1 MRSSAAA
8 LLKMG
13 AGMSAAAIAFAMLGE
28 RDAEACGGCFHPPE
42 PPGEHTSVVTDHRM
56 ILSVSPQQTT
66 LYDQIRYAG
75 NPSSFAWVLP
85 IAGQA
90 TIGLSSDTLF
100 TALDQITGTTVVA
113 PPMNCPGPPT
123 FCNSRFGSGGADG
136 TAGSAPQAAEDGG
149 VTVTKHE
156 VVGPY
161 ETVQLHST
169 DPNALNDWLTSHGYV
184 IPDDVKPI
192 ISAYVTEHFDFLA
205 LKLVPGAGVSAMRP
219 VRVSTAGAAPIL
231 PLRMVAAGTGAKVG
245 VTLWVLADGRYEPQN
260 FPFFQIKD
268 EDLLWDWNANQSNY
282 TTLRAAQESASGF
295 HAWELESSTTQ
306 SQANIRTFVT
316 QQGQLG
322 NGGPDAGQ
330 DYLPI
335 QQPDGGGIA
344 ETSDQVRQD
353 DFTTLFTGIGASD
366 GQVRI
371 TRIRTDLAH
380 DALAQDLALQ
390 ASADQSV
397 LSNLRKVT
405 KEANEPQCPVYDGQ
419 CNQVG
424 TAPRSQVTQAT
435 KDSFSCSTSPS
446 MSAENARPL
455 PGALFFASVGGLI
468 GIALLGMRRRR
479 ER

>member
-1 MRSSAAA
+1 MRSSVALLGTCAAA
-8 LLKMG
+8 LVM
-13 AGMSAAAIAFAMLGE
+13 ATAVAGE
-28 RDAEACGGCFHPPE
+28 RDAQACGGCFHPPE

-85 IAGQA
+85 IAGEA

-100 TALDQITGTTVVA
+100 TAIDQITGTTVVA
-113 PPMNCPGPPT
+113 PPMNCPAPPS
-123 FCNSRFGSGGADG
+123 FCNSSFGAGGAEDTTG
-136 TAGSAPQAAEDGG
+136 AAPGVASDGG
-149 VTVTKHE
+149 TVSVTKHE

-184 IPDDVKPI
+184 VPDDVKPI
-192 ISAYVTEHFDFLA
+192 IAAYVNEHFDFLA

-245 VTLWVLADGRYEPQN
+245 ITLWVLADGRYEPQN
-260 FPFFQIKD
+260 FSFFQVKD
-268 EDLLWDWNANQSNY
+268 ADLVWDWNTSQSNF
-282 TTLRAAQESASGF
+282 TTLRADEESRSGF

-306 SQANIRTFVT
+306 SQANVRTYVT
-316 QQGQLG
+316 QQGQFG

-335 QQPDGGGIA
+335 QAPDGGGII
-344 ETSDQVRQD
+344 ETSDAVRQD
-353 DFTTLFTGIGASD
+353 DFKALFAGIGTSD

-371 TRIRTDLAH
+371 TRVRTDLAH
-380 DALAQDLALQ
+380 DALGTDLALQ

-397 LSNLRKVT
+397 ITNLRKVT
-405 KEANEPQCPVYDGQ
+405 KEANEPQCPLYDGQ
-419 CNQVG
+419 CRQVG
-424 TAPRSQVTQAT
+424 TAPRSQAAQAS
-435 KDSFSCSTSPS
+435 KESFSCSTSPAAS
-446 MSAENARPL
+446 ETGPL
-455 PGALFFASVGGLI
+455 PGPLFFASMGGLL
-468 GIALLGMRRRR
+468 GITLLGIRRRR
-479 ER
+479 AS